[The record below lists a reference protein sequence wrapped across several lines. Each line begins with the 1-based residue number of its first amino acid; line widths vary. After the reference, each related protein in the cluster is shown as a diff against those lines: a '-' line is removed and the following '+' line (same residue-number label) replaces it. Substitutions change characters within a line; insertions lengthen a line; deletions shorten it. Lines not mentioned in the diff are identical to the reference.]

1 MKAQDVMICCFLGL
15 VLIVSVL
22 NPSLRAGA
30 KVLKVTKAT
39 QSFPSRGTSGP
50 KMMGY
55 HTAFSNLGR
64 IVTKLLAGD
73 LASYGWSLPF
83 NVYWIGPSCLAPSS
97 HSSDM
102 LRHKNKGASNYL
114 EAPFRL
120 CMDYR

>member
-1 MKAQDVMICCFLGL
+1 MICWFFRPCSFCQR
-15 VLIVSVL
+15 IE
-22 NPSLRAGA
+22 
-30 KVLKVTKAT
+30 
-39 QSFPSRGTSGP
+39 SFPSSWCKGIKGNESHAILPFEWGTSGP

-97 HSSDM
+97 HSSDK